1 MKKNQSPLF
10 FAISLITFCAGL
22 AEAATVKQVKGN
34 KILVELEGEQVEVN
48 QEFFLIDSQTGKKKA
63 IAIIRQVK
71 GSKAVAEV
79 TKGKAEPEQGLLP
92 RNVTAKKSS
101 EVTEDSNV
109 SASRK
114 TSFQRRLTPSW
125 GINGGYLMSSM
136 SAKYTLTAGSGSSN
150 MSGSQFTFGA
160 FYTHPIDEK
169 LAITAYSALETF
181 AVKGTASGTLCNQNT
196 DPNCSVNLNYLSFY
210 GHLKYYF
217 NLNQIR
223 PWGGAGGG
231 LLLKT
236 SGSSNVLKPPT
247 MNQVI
252 TVTGGVDW
260 QLSRT
265 NYVPIWLEYNLFPP
279 TTTVTASIL
288 AIKAG
293 YSWNF

>member
-1 MKKNQSPLF
+1 MKKNQHLLF
-10 FAISLITFCAGL
+10 SVISLLTICTSL
-22 AEAATVKQVKGN
+22 SEAATVKQVKGN

-48 QEFFLIDSQTGKKKA
+48 QEFFLIDAQTGKKKA

-79 TKGKAEPEQGLLP
+79 TKGKAESEQGLLP
-92 RNVTAKKSS
+92 RNVSTKKTNAVSEDTHTPSARSS
-101 EVTEDSNV
+101 G
-109 SASRK
+109 
-114 TSFQRRLTPSW
+114 FQRRLTPSW

-136 SAKYTLTAGSGSSN
+136 SAKYTYTGVSGSSN
-150 MSGSQFTFGA
+150 MSGSQFTLGA
-160 FYTHPIDEK
+160 FYTHPIDERIV
-169 LAITAYSALETF
+169 ITAYGALESF
-181 AVKGTASGTLCNQNT
+181 AVKGTASGALCNQNT

-236 SGSSNVLKPPT
+236 GGSSNVLKPPT

-265 NYVPIWLEYNLFPP
+265 NYVPVWLEYNLFPP

-293 YSWNF
+293 YAWNF